1 MTSNSINH
9 LRVKH
14 INIVYHYVKSKV
26 IKEKIIKIEYIFIEQ
41 IIADDLIKP
50 LKASK
55 FLKFRILIRL
65 FNESSSKADR
75 RHEDSQ

>member
-9 LRVKH
+9 SRVKH
-14 INIVYHYVKSKV
+14 INIVYHYVRSKV
-26 IKEKIIKIEYIFIEQ
+26 IKEKIIEIEYIFIEQ
-41 IIADDLIKP
+41 MIADDLIKS

-55 FLKFRILIRL
+55 FLKFRILMRL

-75 RHEDSQ
+75 GHEGSQ

>member
-9 LRVKH
+9 SRVKH

-26 IKEKIIKIEYIFIEQ
+26 IEEKIIEIEYIFIEQ
-41 IIADDLIKP
+41 MIADDLIKS

-55 FLKFRILIRL
+55 FLKFRILMKL
-65 FNESSSKADR
+65 FNESSSKADKE
-75 RHEDSQ
+75 HEDSQ